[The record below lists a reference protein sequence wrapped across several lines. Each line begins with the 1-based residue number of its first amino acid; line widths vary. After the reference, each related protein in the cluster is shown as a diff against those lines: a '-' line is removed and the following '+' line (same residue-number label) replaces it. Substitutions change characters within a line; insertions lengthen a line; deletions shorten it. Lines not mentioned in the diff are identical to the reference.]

1 MKELNTDNRRYLM
14 KKAFVIILSIFIAFA
29 TACSNDVVNSESNN
43 TESSS
48 TEREKGESD
57 KIESQP
63 ESDDITELPTFGVS
77 YNAGYICEGDSIYTV
92 VIDNSNNL
100 MVLDID
106 NKKLIGKTDL
116 SQYNEITA
124 NGTDY
129 TKVMLIPD
137 RSFFTDDIILCNLAY
152 SDDGQYS
159 IYGYLI
165 FDKYAKFKEEIL
177 LKEERFY
184 TFDSGYVAIEYMEE
198 DGVLKPFLSLNDN
211 TTGSK
216 QFSLPDNYFP
226 RNVKIQ
232 NVNIIASGYL
242 GSTPAV
248 MVADMKS
255 ENVQIKEY
263 ETLDNGRF
271 EFFVSEQFALW
282 RNISQKNTESYES
295 GKNGTEVPV
304 YDFSKK
310 EFRTVRLEHLAEG
323 RTCILS
329 HDGTK
334 ILTYHS
340 ASDKCIIREYD
351 IATGEKTSELISEKE
366 FKNPVAVFGKSYVAI
381 TSETDSSKAEFLT
394 YR

>member
-1 MKELNTDNRRYLM
+1 M
-14 KKAFVIILSIFIAFA
+14 KKSFVIILSIFIAFV

-43 TESSS
+43 MEISS
-48 TEREKGESD
+48 TEQEQEEGS
-57 KIESQP
+57 KIESQSKP
-63 ESDDITELPTFGVS
+63 DTTTELLSFSAT
-77 YNAGYICEGDSIYTV
+77 YNAGYLYEGDNVYA
-92 VIDNSNNL
+92 VIVDNSNNL

-116 SQYNEITA
+116 SQYSKISA

-137 RSFFTDDIILCNLAY
+137 KSFFTDDIILCNLAY

-159 IYGYLI
+159 IFSYLI
-165 FDKYAKFKEEIL
+165 FDKNAELKEEIL

-184 TFDSGYVAIEYMEE
+184 TSDDKYIAIEYKE
-198 DGVLKPFLSLNDN
+198 DNGELKPLLSLNN
-211 TTGSK
+211 NST
-216 QFSLPDNYFP
+216 FSLPESYFP
-226 RNVKIQ
+226 RNIKIQ
-232 NVNIIASGYL
+232 NESIIASGYL

-255 ENVQIKEY
+255 ENTQLKEY
-263 ETLDNGRF
+263 ATLDNGRF

-282 RNISQKNTESYES
+282 RNISQKNTEDYES
-295 GKNGTEVPV
+295 GKTGADVLV

-310 EFRTVRLEHLAEG
+310 EFKTVHLEHLSEG

-329 HDGTK
+329 HDGIK
-334 ILTYHS
+334 ILTYHN
-340 ASDKCIIREYD
+340 ASGKCIIREYD
-351 IATGEKTSELISEKE
+351 IATGEKTKELISENE
-366 FKNPVAVFGKSYVAI
+366 FKNPVAVFGKSYVAV